1 MAFALGEHMG
11 KEGRRWVR
19 WNKGMRRRFLDHLAA
34 TCNVKA
40 AAEAIEVDPG
50 SVYYLRRRDP
60 AFTAEWAEALELGYQ
75 MLETRL
81 VGHALAGRGRTD
93 AIEQDGIGAINPDL
107 ALVMLAAHRN
117 AMAGKPS
124 RGGPR
129 PQRATEEETNAALLK
144 KLDAIEK
151 RRREEGGDDAGAPK
165 DPGPEQPK

>member
-11 KEGRRWVR
+11 KQGRRWVR

-40 AAEAIEVDPG
+40 SAEAIGVEPG

-81 VGHALAGRGRTD
+81 VGHALAGNGRTEG
-93 AIEQDGIGAINPDL
+93 IEQDGIGAINPDL

-117 AMAGKPS
+117 ARAGIAP

-151 RRREEGGDDAGAPK
+151 RRREEGRDDSGAPK

>member
-11 KEGRRWVR
+11 KTGRRWVR
-19 WNKGMRRRFLDHLAA
+19 WNKAMRRRFLDHLSA

-40 AAEAIEVDPG
+40 SAEKIGVDPG

-60 AFTAEWAEALELGYQ
+60 VFTVEWDEALRLGYQ

-81 VGHALAGRGRTD
+81 VGHALSGGARCD

-117 AMAGKPS
+117 AMAGKTH

-129 PQRATEEETNAALLK
+129 PQRATEEETNAALMK
-144 KLDAIEK
+144 QLDAVEK
-151 RRREEGGDDAGAPK
+151 RRGGQS
-165 DPGPEQPK
+165 E